1 MDIETADDS
10 YVHDWRTER
19 GTAVIAL
26 NRFPIEEGIP
36 TFHRGTYDSSIPLE
50 RQSTLRRCYHS
61 ITNR

>member
-1 MDIETADDS
+1 M
-10 YVHDWRTER
+10 
-19 GTAVIAL
+19 AL